1 MGRYEDVLDSAL
13 RISKQ
18 KLITRDETTKTMQA
32 QELKELNDKFA
43 RVLALLNTETFDTG
57 SAADKSMQVH
67 HSYLL
72 LSDTGSAFR

>member
-43 RVLALLNTETFDTG
+43 RLLALLNTETFDTG

-67 HSYLL
+67 HSVYLL
-72 LSDTGSAFR
+72 Y